1 MKLYSE
7 EDMALA
13 ESLSETRSAALAL
26 ECALE
31 VAEEDGHALPVGKKL
46 LRILSVLEQQ
56 VIAKR
61 KEIQPVTL
69 CSPDTASNRT
79 GLTSSV
85 VKKLL
90 PRVAVP
96 SKKKINDLL
105 SDLMG
110 SGGDVR
116 AAVELV
122 DVINTMSNALI
133 QAGMAQPAKEENDAE

>member
-1 MKLYSE
+1 MKLYTE

-13 ESLSETRSAALAL
+13 ESLSETRSAAISL

-31 VAEEDGHALPVGKKL
+31 AAEEDGHALPVGKKL

-56 VIAKR
+56 IIAKR

-110 SGGDVR
+110 SGDDVR

-122 DVINTMSNALI
+122 DIINTMSNALI
-133 QAGMAQPAKEENDAE
+133 QAGMGQPAKEENDAE